1 MVALFEQFESNVRR
15 YCRDFPVLF
24 KRAEQSFMFDVQDNR
39 YIDFLCGAGSLNYG
53 HNHPHLK
60 SAILEYINENGIMQS
75 LDLYTEAKYQFID
88 ALQSTIL
95 APRGLAYKQQFT
107 GPTGTNAVEAALKL
121 ARKVTG
127 RTSVVAFTNAF
138 HGVSLGSLAATAS
151 ASKRQGAGVELNG
164 VIRLPYHGFLGS
176 EREDDARYIEAM
188 LTDPGSGLDA
198 PAAIILETVQGEGGL
213 QAASA
218 PWLRRVAAI
227 AARIGA
233 LIIIDDI
240 QTGCGRTGTFFS
252 FENLPIVPDIVCLS
266 KSLSGIGLPLSVL
279 LLAPKHDVWAP
290 GEHNGTFRGNNL
302 AFVAARA
309 ALDLW
314 RDEAFLTGLR
324 RNVDHLE
331 ARLQGLAQTFSHV
344 GLVLKGRGML
354 RGIELSD
361 PALAQQVKMEAF
373 RRNLIVE
380 TCGPTDTVVK
390 LMPPLTIETEALN
403 EGLDILTKAFGQT
416 LGARP
421 QYARAATGGG
431 PRLAPLAPPIAIEV

>member
-1 MVALFEQFESNVRR
+1 MLALFERFESNVRR

-24 KRAEQSFMFDVQDNR
+24 KRAEQSFMFDVEKNR

-53 HNHPHLK
+53 HNHPHIK
-60 SAILEYINENGIMQS
+60 RAILDYINENGIMQS
-75 LDLYTEAKYQFID
+75 LDLYTEAKYLFVD

-127 RTSVVAFTNAF
+127 RSSVVAFTNAF
-138 HGVSLGSLAATAS
+138 HGVSLGALAATAS
-151 ASKRQGAGVELNG
+151 AGKRQAAGVALNG
-164 VIRLPYHGFLGS
+164 VIRLPYQGFVGGHG
-176 EREDDARYIEAM
+176 EDDARYVEAM
-188 LTDPGSGLDA
+188 LTNPGSGLEA

-213 QAASA
+213 QTASA
-218 PWLRRVAAI
+218 SWLQRIAAI

-252 FENLPIVPDIVCLS
+252 FEGLPIVPDIVCLS
-266 KSLSGIGLPLSVL
+266 KSLSGIGLPLSVVL
-279 LLAPKHDVWAP
+279 MAPKYDIWAP

-302 AFVAARA
+302 AFVSARA

-314 RDEAFLTGLR
+314 RDEAFLAGLR
-324 RNVDHLE
+324 RNVEHLRT
-331 ARLQGLAQTFSHV
+331 RLQDLVQTFSHA

-354 RGIELSD
+354 RGIEMSD
-361 PALAQQVKMEAF
+361 PALAQQVRAEAF
-373 RRNLIVE
+373 RRRLVME
-380 TCGPTDTVVK
+380 TCGPTDSVVK
-390 LMPPLTIETEALN
+390 LMPPLTIEAEVLN
-403 EGLDILTKAFGQT
+403 EGLDILTKAFGHV
-416 LGARP
+416 LAARP
-421 QYARAATGGG
+421 HQANGDHGRRAMA
-431 PRLAPLAPPIAIEV
+431 APAQSMAIDV